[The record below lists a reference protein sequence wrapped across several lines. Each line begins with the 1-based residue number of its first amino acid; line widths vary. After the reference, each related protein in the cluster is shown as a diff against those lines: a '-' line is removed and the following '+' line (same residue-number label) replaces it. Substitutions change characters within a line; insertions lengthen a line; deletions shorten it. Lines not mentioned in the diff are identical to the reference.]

1 MSEKC
6 LITRHA
12 ARFGQPIN
20 TDEVFGTQP
29 SAVKAAGCQGPAMS
43 NGGTFAPPAIRGFD
57 GSLRDPQ
64 PRRRQMIRRDFL
76 TLIGATAVWPHAG
89 HAQQSK
95 MHRIGALLLG
105 NADAE
110 SFRMELR
117 EGLKKTGYI
126 EGQNLLFDFRSA
138 EGKLD
143 LLPTLAAELVAL
155 KVDVIVA
162 LYTPCALAAQQAT
175 RQIPI
180 VVVSG
185 DPLATGLVASL
196 ARPGGNIT
204 GISLMAAELHGK
216 CVELFRDILPSVR
229 RVAIL
234 LNAEDSFWKQIREQV
249 QLAGRA
255 SGIEIAPSLMVR
267 EPNEIEVA
275 FATMK
280 KEGAGAVVVHGSLS
294 TKNVAELALKHGLP
308 AATQTRSFA
317 EVGGLMSYG
326 ADGPDLFRQSALFVT
341 KVLQGGNPTN
351 MPVEQPTKFELAI
364 NLRTAK
370 ALGITVPESFLLRAD
385 QVIE

>member
-1 MSEKC
+1 
-6 LITRHA
+6 
-12 ARFGQPIN
+12 
-20 TDEVFGTQP
+20 
-29 SAVKAAGCQGPAMS
+29 
-43 NGGTFAPPAIRGFD
+43 
-57 GSLRDPQ
+57 
-64 PRRRQMIRRDFL
+64 
-76 TLIGATAVWPHAG
+76 
-89 HAQQSK
+89 
-95 MHRIGALLLG
+95 
-105 NADAE
+105 
-110 SFRMELR
+110 MELR
-117 EGLKKTGYI
+117 EGLRKSGYI

-143 LLPTLAAELVAL
+143 LLPTLAAEFVAL

-175 RQIPI
+175 REIPI

-185 DPLATGLVASL
+185 DPVGTGLVASL
-196 ARPGGNIT
+196 ARPGGNVT

-229 RVAIL
+229 RVAVL
-234 LNAEDSFWKQIREQV
+234 LNAEDPFWKQIQEQV

-255 SGIEIAPSLMVR
+255 MGIEIAPSVMVHG
-267 EPNEIEVA
+267 PNEIDAA
-275 FATMK
+275 FAAMK
-280 KEGAGAVVVHGSLS
+280 RKGAGAVVVHGSLS

-326 ADGPDLFRQSALFVT
+326 ADGPDVFRQSALYVT
-341 KVLQGGNPTN
+341 KILQGGNPAN
-351 MPVEQPTKFELAI
+351 MPVEQPTRFELTI

-370 ALGITVPESFLLRAD
+370 ALGIVVPESFLLRAD

>member
-1 MSEKC
+1 M
-6 LITRHA
+6 R
-12 ARFGQPIN
+12 
-20 TDEVFGTQP
+20 
-29 SAVKAAGCQGPAMS
+29 
-43 NGGTFAPPAIRGFD
+43 
-57 GSLRDPQ
+57 
-64 PRRRQMIRRDFL
+64 RRDFL
-76 TLIGATAVWPHAG
+76 TLFGGTAAWPLA
-89 HAQQSK
+89 ARAEQTK
-95 MHRIGALLLG
+95 VHRIGALLLG

-117 EGLKKTGYI
+117 EGLRKSGYI

-143 LLPTLAAELVAL
+143 FLPTLAAELVAL

-162 LYTPCALAAQQAT
+162 LYTPCAPAAQQAT
-175 RQIPI
+175 REIPI

-185 DPLATGLVASL
+185 DPVGTGLVASL

-229 RVAIL
+229 RVAVL
-234 LNAEDSFWKQIREQV
+234 LNAEDPFWRQIQEQV

-255 SGIEIAPSLMVR
+255 MGIEIAPSVMVH
-267 EPNEIEVA
+267 EPNEIDAA
-275 FATMK
+275 FAAMK
-280 KEGAGAVVVHGSLS
+280 REGAGAVVVHGSLS

-308 AATQTRSFA
+308 AATQTPSFA

-326 ADGPDLFRQSALFVT
+326 ADEPAVFRQSALYVT
-341 KVLQGGNPTN
+341 KILQGGNPANT
-351 MPVEQPTKFELAI
+351 PVEQPTRFELTI

-370 ALGITVPESFLLRAD
+370 ALGIMVPESFLLRAD